1 MPTKVRAADIELPH
15 GTHERLILR
24 TLRPSPSHG
33 HAIAHAIEVQ
43 SESRC
48 YLAVIVACLALM
60 LCAGA
65 HAQETNE
72 KPAAVNQ
79 SPSPLKVVSN
89 IVLVRVVVRDA
100 QGNPVE
106 GLKKEDFRIFD
117 RGKEQTITQFEV
129 ESALATLPNSA
140 AVEAR
145 GQAPLPSGTSAAPAR
160 FLALYF
166 DDLNTSFAD
175 MSAARD
181 AAEHYISTTPQ
192 PQNRVAVFTTESM
205 LMDFTSDT
213 KLLHEA
219 LLKLRVNPR
228 SRTLDHDCPQL
239 SDFQAQQIMEN
250 PNNLNI
256 DAWKVANTEFA
267 ACDTGSQPQAM
278 AGGEGSSGGMPTG
291 NSAGPS
297 TGGGGSSPAGPGS
310 SMPGTSGGSTIGA
323 GALVAGFASNLILQ
337 HARNIT
343 EQALVQARA
352 HLNAVERVMTYTSQM
367 PGQRTVILVSSG
379 FLSQSVQSQIDQLI
393 DHSLRA
399 QVVISVLDPKGLAI
413 FMREMDVTQAGAPSE
428 GSVRAGHSLDSTAE
442 MVTTGVLSDVA
453 EGTGGEFFH
462 NKNDLKAGFGALGG
476 SPVSYILAFA
486 PDDSKPD
493 GKFHPLKVILI
504 DKPEAVSIQ
513 ARRGYFAPTKDGGRS
528 IEAKEVT
535 RAGTESP
542 VPARIRE
549 IILSKADVSQLPVQ
563 LTVSSSEGQNGM
575 HGLTLSTHLDVT
587 SLPFQKDGGRNI
599 NTVMIFFSVF
609 DGKDELIDA
618 QMRRAKVNVA
628 DSQLPTLFKAG
639 LDLSVTFQLKPGTY
653 RVREVVTESEENR
666 VTAFSRDVSI
676 P

>member
-79 SPSPLKVVSN
+79 SPSPLKVASN

-106 GLKKEDFRIFD
+106 GLRKEDFKIFD

-129 ESALATLPNSA
+129 ESALATPPNSA
-140 AVEAR
+140 AVEAP
-145 GQAPLPSGTSAAPAR
+145 GQAPLSAAPAAPGTSAAPAR

-181 AAEHYISTTPQ
+181 AAEHYISTNLQ
-192 PQNRVAVFTTESM
+192 PQDRVAVFTTGAM
-205 LMDFTSDT
+205 LTDFTSDT

-250 PNNLNI
+250 PNNQNM

-278 AGGEGSSGGMPTG
+278 AGGAGSSGGMPSG
-291 NSAGPS
+291 SSAGPS
-297 TGGGGSSPAGPGS
+297 SGGGRF
-310 SMPGTSGGSTIGA
+310 
-323 GALVAGFASNLILQ
+323 VASRTWQLN
-337 HARNIT
+337 ARNFWWLGDRRRRSSRRFCVKSDS
-343 EQALVQARA
+343 AARTHRHGTGLSTGAREFAGDRASDDLHFADARPA
-352 HLNAVERVMTYTSQM
+352 HRN
-367 PGQRTVILVSSG
+367 SG
-379 FLSQSVQSQIDQLI
+379 FL
-393 DHSLRA
+393 R
-399 QVVISVLDPKGLAI
+399 ISVAE
-413 FMREMDVTQAGAPSE
+413 RT
-428 GSVRAGHSLDSTAE
+428 GS
-442 MVTTGVLSDVA
+442 
-453 EGTGGEFFH
+453 GG
-462 NKNDLKAGFGALGG
+462 
-476 SPVSYILAFA
+476 
-486 PDDSKPD
+486 
-493 GKFHPLKVILI
+493 
-504 DKPEAVSIQ
+504 
-513 ARRGYFAPTKDGGRS
+513 
-528 IEAKEVT
+528 
-535 RAGTESP
+535 
-542 VPARIRE
+542 PA
-549 IILSKADVSQLPVQ
+549 
-563 LTVSSSEGQNGM
+563 
-575 HGLTLSTHLDVT
+575 H
-587 SLPFQKDGGRNI
+587 
-599 NTVMIFFSVF
+599 
-609 DGKDELIDA
+609 
-618 QMRRAKVNVA
+618 
-628 DSQLPTLFKAG
+628 
-639 LDLSVTFQLKPGTY
+639 
-653 RVREVVTESEENR
+653 
-666 VTAFSRDVSI
+666 
-676 P
+676 